1 MIKKKHKNSLNKP
14 VFAILSN
21 KYNNKMNRSYN
32 NSPSGGEIRSNSTER
47 NRILVNDKSKAE
59 YLEYIK
65 KLNTVKKE
73 NQDIKDELKKL
84 NRSLDHVLKGRKKP
98 NDFIQLNPLI
108 ETEEEINRK
117 IESTEQ
123 LISKY
128 QKDLQNLRE
137 NNSSADHDEKISLS
151 IEIASLQNQFRDL
164 EAENAR
170 LQKITSKQIPG
181 DILFKHEGKGLEKEI
196 LKLRDQQK
204 QLQAIIIEDEKT
216 IEEKNNKLKEFE
228 GLKLTKS
235 SIKPNKA
242 TEGETDYEKEIA
254 ALELKI
260 SEMEKNK
267 KNDEE
272 M

>member
-1 MIKKKHKNSLNKP
+1 
-14 VFAILSN
+14 
-21 KYNNKMNRSYN
+21 MNRSYN